1 MTVDRRVDLAIAGV
15 TIALGAL
22 ILVLTRR
29 IGTTLIIDPIGP
41 RGFGYLISGALML
54 GGLAA
59 VISRL
64 RRWDENEGNNNVPS
78 DGAADEDDVPVS
90 ANRPILVV
98 LAAAA
103 YIALLQ
109 PLGFLIV
116 TPLFLGALLYMMRT
130 RNVRGRIV
138 IPIVFTIV
146 VFVVFSQ
153 GLNVNL
159 PVGPFRP
166 LFIRYGLLTY

>member
-1 MTVDRRVDLAIAGV
+1 M
-15 TIALGAL
+15 ALGVV

-29 IGTTLIIDPIGP
+29 IGTTLVIDPVGP
-41 RGFGYLISGALML
+41 RGFGYVISGALIV
-54 GGLAA
+54 GGLA
-59 VISRL
+59 VMMSRL
-64 RRWDENEGNNNVPS
+64 RRWGEGGGHNHVPS
-78 DGAADEDDVPVS
+78 DGAADEADITVS
-90 ANRPILVV
+90 PNRPILVV
-98 LAAAA
+98 LAAAG

-130 RNVRGRIV
+130 RNVRGRVV

-166 LFIRYGLLTY
+166 IFVRYGLLSY